1 MISLGH
7 LDKSSFAQIEPLLAA
22 GFKSKHRYIVNKTAE
37 AWNAIVKDEEELEC
51 SDSLKSLVAALR
63 PQVDLVLPGVEESS
77 GEFGAQA
84 TSFIESQN
92 DLSFVALSSAKSS
105 RQEAVQ
111 PTPPVL
117 SLSKI
122 ASKGPMTRK
131 RRRDATPE
139 VAKSKSAKRTTTP
152 RLRHDNSQIQF
163 APIESSPLVE
173 ESQHL
178 TERQKEVRERQKD
191 NSNLY
196 PGIRSSPRTRSRSNL
211 VEEPKEPAVA
221 NNVEHLQTTPERS
234 TSYEDFITS
243 TPTPRRGQALHLM
256 DDNEPPSS
264 PPEPIRRYPLLTEI
278 QTRSKSRNTM
288 ENWEF
293 SSPPGTPA
301 TSRQQDDHVSELP
314 HITLTE
320 DSTQNKANVE
330 AKQEVV
336 EDIDVMKVI
345 PSSIIIGEPANVEHV
360 AEVLGLDENDS
371 SSELSAIP
379 SDPPLT
385 PPPHESSELVEA
397 QETPKSGED
406 EFVDARSSPL
416 QPSSP
421 VHVPPGNQEMASTPN
436 KDTSFYLSEGDES
449 SMMRFVVELE
459 SRRCNLPIDKVNSV
473 SPEKKQVKGPVQECI
488 TVSSPTSKEK
498 STKER
503 SLSPIIP
510 STPLGPVEEDQDQ
523 DQDASQ
529 SNSPSQSQSQPS
541 QAESQSQGDKPAKRK
556 RKRSAKYSETR
567 RKKRRSVVD
576 SSIEDVAAEQVD
588 DSQPVIPESIASDA
602 ASLRRSPRRTHRLR
616 SRTKQNS
623 QSQRPP
629 PEATGGDE
637 DEVEP
642 PPAAQ
647 PVADDKSKEK
657 RDGGDT
663 DEELM
668 SQLINESFAASHGQS
683 EQAAEEEEQVEVED
697 SMDLVQATEEQQ
709 PKLTSKAR
717 RMMRRSQ
724 KKDEEEAKRTTEPSK
739 AETIMRMLQAS
750 LDELRGAALSREE
763 VYKLEDVIMGVR
775 KELFEAERRGRG

>member
-7 LDKSSFAQIEPLLAA
+7 LDKGSFAQIEPLLAA

-111 PTPPVL
+111 PAPPVL

-122 ASKGPMTRK
+122 ASNGPMTRK

-152 RLRHDNSQIQF
+152 RLRHDDSQIQF
-163 APIESSPLVE
+163 APIEPSPLAE

-211 VEEPKEPAVA
+211 VEEPEEPEEPAVA
-221 NNVEHLQTTPERS
+221 NNVEQLQATPERS

-288 ENWEF
+288 DNWEF

-301 TSRQQDDHVSELP
+301 TSRQQDEHVSELP

-336 EDIDVMKVI
+336 EDVDAMKVI

-360 AEVLGLDENDS
+360 AEVLGLDGDDN
-371 SSELSAIP
+371 SSELSDVP
-379 SDPPLT
+379 SDPPAT
-385 PPPHESSELVEA
+385 PPRHESSEPVEA

-421 VHVPPGNQEMASTPN
+421 LHVPPGNQEMEMVSTPN

-473 SPEKKQVKGPVQECI
+473 SPEKKQVKDPAQECI
-488 TVSSPTSKEK
+488 TVSSPSSKEK
-498 STKER
+498 STKEQ

-510 STPLGPVEEDQDQ
+510 STPLGPVEEDEDQ
-523 DQDASQ
+523 DQGASQ

-576 SSIEDVAAEQVD
+576 ISIEEVAAEQVD
-588 DSQPVIPESIASDA
+588 DSQPVIPESIVSDA

-616 SRTKQNS
+616 SRSKQNS
-623 QSQRPP
+623 QSQSPP
-629 PEATGGDE
+629 PEE
-637 DEVEP
+637 EVAEP

-647 PVADDKSKEK
+647 PVADEKSKEK

-668 SQLINESFAASHGQS
+668 SQLINESFAASHSQP
-683 EQAAEEEEQVEVED
+683 EETAEEEELVEVED

-709 PKLTSKAR
+709 PKLTAKAR
-717 RMMRRSQ
+717 RRMLRSQ
-724 KKDEEEAKRTTEPSK
+724 KKDEEEARTTAEPSK
-739 AETIMRMLQAS
+739 ADTIMQTLQAS

-763 VYKLEDVIMGVR
+763 VYKLEDVIMSVR
-775 KELFEAERRGRG
+775 KELFEAERRGRA

>member
-7 LDKSSFAQIEPLLAA
+7 LDKGSFAQIEPLLAA

-111 PTPPVL
+111 PAPPVL

-122 ASKGPMTRK
+122 ASNGPMTRK

-152 RLRHDNSQIQF
+152 RLRHDDSQIQF
-163 APIESSPLVE
+163 APIEPSPLAE

-196 PGIRSSPRTRSRSNL
+196 PGIRSSPRTRSQSNL
-211 VEEPKEPAVA
+211 VEEPEEEPAVA
-221 NNVEHLQTTPERS
+221 NNVEQLQATPERA

-288 ENWEF
+288 DNWEF

-320 DSTQNKANVE
+320 DSTQNKADVE
-330 AKQEVV
+330 AKQEVI
-336 EDIDVMKVI
+336 EDVDAMKVI

-360 AEVLGLDENDS
+360 AEVLGLDGDDN
-371 SSELSAIP
+371 SSELSDVP
-379 SDPPLT
+379 SDPPAT
-385 PPPHESSELVEA
+385 PPRHESSEPVEA

-421 VHVPPGNQEMASTPN
+421 LHVPPGNQEMEMVSTPN

-459 SRRCNLPIDKVNSV
+459 SRRCHLPIDKVNSV
-473 SPEKKQVKGPVQECI
+473 SPEKKQVKDPALECI
-488 TVSSPTSKEK
+488 TVSSPSSKEK
-498 STKER
+498 RTRER

-510 STPLGPVEEDQDQ
+510 STPLGPIEEDEDQDQ
-523 DQDASQ
+523 GASQ

-576 SSIEDVAAEQVD
+576 ISIEEVAAEQVD
-588 DSQPVIPESIASDA
+588 NSQPVIPESIASEVT
-602 ASLRRSPRRTHRLR
+602 SLRRSPRRTHRLR
-616 SRTKQNS
+616 SRSKQNS
-623 QSQRPP
+623 QSQSPP
-629 PEATGGDE
+629 SEE
-637 DEVEP
+637 EVVDP

-647 PVADDKSKEK
+647 PVADEKSKEK

-668 SQLINESFAASHGQS
+668 SQLINESFAALHSQP
-683 EQAAEEEEQVEVED
+683 EEAAEEEELVEVED

-709 PKLTSKAR
+709 PKLTAKAR
-717 RMMRRSQ
+717 RRMLRSQ
-724 KKDEEEAKRTTEPSK
+724 KKDEEEAKTTAEPSK
-739 AETIMRMLQAS
+739 ADTIMQTLQAS

-763 VYKLEDVIMGVR
+763 VYKLEDVILSVR
-775 KELFEAERRGRG
+775 KELFEAERRGRA